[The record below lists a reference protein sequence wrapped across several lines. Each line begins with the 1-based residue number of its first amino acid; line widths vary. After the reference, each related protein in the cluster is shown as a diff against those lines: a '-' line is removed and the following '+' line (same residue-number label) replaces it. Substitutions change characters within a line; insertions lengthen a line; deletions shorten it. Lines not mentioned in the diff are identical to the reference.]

1 MEPGR
6 FDRVTRPIEDYA
18 LIGDTEAAALVA
30 KDGSIDWLCL
40 PRFDSDA
47 LFAALLGD
55 NSHGRWKI
63 GPRNPDARVTRRY
76 RPGTLVLET
85 EFSSPEGT
93 VRLTD
98 CMPIRRHDDHAT
110 GSGRPDVVR
119 VVEGVSGRVEMEMDL
134 VVRLGYGAVIPW
146 VTNHDVWTAI
156 GGPDALA
163 LHTDVELVGE
173 EKTTTASFSV
183 GEGDRIEF
191 DLVWFPSHQRV
202 PDRVSST
209 DAIEETT
216 RWWEDWS
223 HHCNFAGPHRDI
235 VLRSLITL
243 KALTYAPTG
252 GIVAAPTTS
261 LPETLG
267 GSRNWDYRYVWIRDA
282 TFALHALMTAGFREE
297 AAAWRDWLLRAVAG
311 DPANLQIMY
320 GVAGERRLP
329 ELELGWLP
337 GYGGSRPVRV
347 GNAAYTQR
355 QIDVY
360 GEVTD
365 VAYVA
370 QRNGL
375 EPDDGAWALQNEILG
390 HLERVWDEFDHGLW
404 EIRSEPRAFT
414 HSRVMSWVAFD
425 RAVKIVERT
434 RLEGPVD
441 RWRSVRDEIKAE
453 VMERGYDADRNTF
466 TQSYGSRAVD
476 AALLLLPQVGF
487 IAPDDPRALGTIEAI
502 EQDLSVDD
510 ALILRYLV
518 DETDDGLPGEEGAF
532 LICSFWLVD
541 SLALAGR
548 TDEARRRFERL
559 VGLANDVGLLAEE
572 YSVGLGRMLGNFP
585 QAFSH
590 IGLIDS
596 AHTLNNTGP
605 AESRSH

>member
-1 MEPGR
+1 M
-6 FDRVTRPIEDYA
+6 TRPIEDYA

-47 LFAALLGD
+47 FFAALLGN

-63 GPRNPDARVTRRY
+63 GPRDPDARVIRKY

-85 EFSSPEGT
+85 EFSTPEGT

-98 CMPIRRHDDHAT
+98 CMPIRRHNDHAV
-110 GSGRPDVVR
+110 GSGRPDVIR
-119 VVEGVSGRVEMEMDL
+119 VVEGLSGRVEMVMDL
-134 VVRLGYGAVIPW
+134 VVRLGYGAVVPW
-146 VTNHDVWTAI
+146 VTNQDVWTAI

-163 LHTDVELVGE
+163 LHTDVDLVGE
-173 EKTTTASFSV
+173 EKTTTATFSV
-183 GEGDRIEF
+183 SEGDRVEF
-191 DLVWFPSHQRV
+191 DLVWFPSHQPV
-202 PDRVSST
+202 PDRVNSR

-216 RWWEDWS
+216 KWWEDWS
-223 HHCNFAGPHRDI
+223 RHCTFSGPHRDI
-235 VLRSLITL
+235 VLRSLLTL

-267 GSRNWDYRYVWIRDA
+267 GIRNWDYRYVWLRDA
-282 TFALHALMTAGFREE
+282 TFTLHALMTGGFRDE
-297 AAAWRDWLLRAVAG
+297 AVAWRDWLLRAVAG

-329 ELELGWLP
+329 ELELDWLP
-337 GYGGSRPVRV
+337 GYGGSLPVRV

-360 GEVTD
+360 GEVID

-370 QRNGL
+370 QKNGL
-375 EPDDGAWALQNEILG
+375 DPDDGAWALQKEILE
-390 HLERVWDEFDHGLW
+390 HLEGAWGELDHGLW
-404 EIRSEPRAFT
+404 EIRSHPRAFT

-425 RAVKIVERT
+425 RAVKIAGRT
-434 RLEGPVD
+434 RLDGPVD
-441 RWRSVRDEIKAE
+441 RWRAVRDEIKSE
-453 VMERGYDADRNTF
+453 VMDRGYDAERNTF
-466 TQSYGSRAVD
+466 TQSYGSRTVD

-487 IAPDDPRALGTIEAI
+487 IAPTDPRALGTIEAI
-502 EQDLSVDD
+502 KEDLSVDD

-518 DETDDGLPGEEGAF
+518 DDTNDGLAGEEGAF

-541 SLALAGR
+541 SLALAGQ
-548 TDEARRRFERL
+548 TEDAHRRFERL
-559 VGLANDVGLLAEE
+559 VGLANDVGLLAEQ
-572 YSVGLGRMLGNFP
+572 YSPGLGRMLGNFP

-596 AHTLNNTGP
+596 AHTLHNSGP
-605 AESRSH
+605 AESRSR